1 MTTPESGLDEAF
13 GRAMDFAADLIRIPS
28 LPGREE
34 AVAKRVLKE
43 FESLGLQDVALD
55 ALGSVRGRVP
65 GRGSAPPI
73 QLSSHLDVV
82 AAGDPSAW
90 EYPPFDGITAQG
102 FLHGRG
108 AMDIKGPLAI
118 QTHAAA
124 LLKGRSTGDVW
135 LVHTVLE
142 ERGGWGMEHHL
153 QTAPFVPAAVII
165 GESTNGDITIGHRGR
180 AEVEVV
186 LRGKAGHAS
195 APHRAR
201 NPFHLLPGVLEALY
215 GLAED
220 QPSHPELGSATLAVT
235 DLSARPESRNVIP
248 DEIVLALDWRIL
260 PGSEGAELLEMVRAA
275 LEGVSVPAELA
286 WEVRMAQEAQESWT
300 GVRRLREVLTP
311 GFLMDA
317 SDPMVQAAARAVGR
331 REEAGATATVRPWT
345 FATDGG
351 WSHGVRGIPTLGF
364 APGEERH
371 AHTNQERL
379 DLDSARWAFARYPTL
394 IEAVQAV
401 LT

>member
-1 MTTPESGLDEAF
+1 MTTPESGLDDAF
-13 GRAMDFAADLIRIPS
+13 GKAMEFASDLIRIPS

-34 AVAKRVLKE
+34 AVARRVLEE
-43 FESLGLQDVALD
+43 FERLGLEDVALD
-55 ALGSVRGRVP
+55 ELGSVRGRVP

-82 AAGDPSAW
+82 AAGDPSTW
-90 EYPPFDGITAQG
+90 EYPPFDGLTAAG

-124 LLKGRSTGDVW
+124 LLGGRSAGDVW

-153 QTAPFVPAAVII
+153 QSAPFVPAAVII

-186 LRGKAGHAS
+186 LRGRAGHAS
-195 APHRAR
+195 APHGAR
-201 NPFHLLPGVLEALY
+201 NPFHMLPAVLEGIQRLE
-215 GLAED
+215 ED
-220 QPSHPELGSATLAVT
+220 QPAHPELGSATLAVT
-235 DLSARPESRNVIP
+235 DISARPESRNVIP
-248 DEIVLALDWRIL
+248 DEVVLALDWRIL
-260 PGSEGAELLEMVRAA
+260 PGSEGKELLELVQMA
-275 LEGVSVPAELA
+275 LQHIFVPEDLS
-286 WEVRMAQEAQESWT
+286 WEVRMAREYQESWT

-311 GFLMDA
+311 GFLMEA
-317 SDPMVQAAARAVGR
+317 GDPVVQAAATAVGR
-331 REEAGATATVRPWT
+331 REETGARATVRPWT

-351 WSHGVRGIPTLGF
+351 WSHGVSGVPTLGF
-364 APGEERH
+364 APGEERY
-371 AHTNQERL
+371 AHTNRERL
-379 DLDSARWAFARYPTL
+379 ELDSARWAFDRYPIL
-394 IEAVQAV
+394 IEAVQFA